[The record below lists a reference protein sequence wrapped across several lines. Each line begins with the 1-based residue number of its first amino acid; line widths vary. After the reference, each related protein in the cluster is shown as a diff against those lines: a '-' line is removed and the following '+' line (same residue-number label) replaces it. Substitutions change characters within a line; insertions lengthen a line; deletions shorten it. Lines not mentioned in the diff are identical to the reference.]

1 GTTPIITVTITDAGA
16 WTVTLAGPVD
26 QDPLT
31 FSVPVNV
38 SDGQATASTS
48 ISITIEDDAP
58 IAISPQPASLA
69 DHAGATVTVPL
80 DSDSQIDNNVG
91 ADQPGTLTF
100 VNIANGQN
108 SGFTSG
114 GNPILLFVT
123 GNGTV
128 LEGRTGSS
136 SGPLVF
142 TVTLNHNLAP
152 GGLDTYTVSMIGSVD
167 NGSGIVFTNLSGGT
181 ANNQP
186 FKIITQ
192 SGTSLELLFTPM
204 GGTGISSDANDVGIA
219 PSQFI
224 DPGQGLRIDFGDFT
238 SGPVITN
245 HSTVNG
251 CKFKIEQISNGS
263 IADVRLRAV
272 DANLDAD

>member
-1 GTTPIITVTITDAGA
+1 GA
-16 WTVTLAGPVD
+16 
-26 QDPLT
+26 
-31 FSVPVNV
+31 
-38 SDGQATASTS
+38 
-48 ISITIEDDAP
+48 
-58 IAISPQPASLA
+58 
-69 DHAGATVTVPL
+69 
-80 DSDSQIDNNVG
+80 
-91 ADQPGTLTF
+91 
-100 VNIANGQN
+100 
-108 SGFTSG
+108 
-114 GNPILLFVT
+114 PILLFLT
-123 GNGTV
+123 QNDTV
-128 LEGRTGSS
+128 LEGRTGSAT
-136 SGPLVF
+136 VF
-142 TVTLNHNLAP
+142 TVTLNHNLN
-152 GGLDTYTVSMIGSVD
+152 GLDTYTVSMIGSVD

-272 DANLDAD
+272 DANLDADFTNDTTDPITKIQIYDSLGVLVGTFTSDGT